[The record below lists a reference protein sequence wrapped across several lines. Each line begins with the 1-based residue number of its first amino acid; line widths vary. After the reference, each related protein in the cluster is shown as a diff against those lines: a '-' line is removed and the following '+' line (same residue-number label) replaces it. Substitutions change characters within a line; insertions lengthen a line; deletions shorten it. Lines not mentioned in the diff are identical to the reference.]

1 MTYHH
6 GNLRKTLLDR
16 AAEII
21 AEKGVEALSLRQLAR
36 DVGVS
41 HGAPARHFKDK
52 AALLNALAHEG
63 HLRLTIALD
72 AAVEAV
78 GIDPLAR
85 HNALGKAN
93 IKFALRN
100 PALYSTMNHP
110 DVLKQADE
118 KLSAYNFAQL
128 HLVQTSASDAREA
141 GWLPDQDPLTVFAF
155 STAAAIGAA
164 HILTSRHGSDFFG
177 NTDLE
182 KLADQIIDIVIP
194 PSLKA
199 LKTLQEVKP

>member
-6 GNLRKTLLDR
+6 GNLRQTLLDR

-21 AEKGVEALSLRQLAR
+21 AEKSVEELSLRQLAR

-41 HGAPARHFKDK
+41 HTAPARHFKDK

-72 AAVEAV
+72 EAVEAV

-85 HNALGKAN
+85 HNALGKAT

-100 PALYSTMNHP
+100 PAFYSTMHHP
-110 DVLKQADE
+110 DVLKHADE

-155 STAAAIGAA
+155 STATAIGAA
-164 HILTSRHGSDFFG
+164 SLLTSSHATNILG
-177 NTDLE
+177 NIDVE
-182 KLADQIIDIVIP
+182 KLADQIIDLVIP
-194 PSLKA
+194 PSIKA
-199 LKTLQEVKP
+199 LKAPQDTKS

>member
-6 GNLRKTLLDR
+6 GNLRQTLLDR

-21 AEKGVEALSLRQLAR
+21 AEKSVEALSLRQLAR

-52 AALLNALAHEG
+52 NALLNALAHEG
-63 HLRLTIALD
+63 HLRMAIALD
-72 AAVEAV
+72 EAVEAS

-85 HNALGKAN
+85 HNAMGKAT
-93 IKFALRN
+93 IKFAIRN
-100 PALYSTMNHP
+100 PAFYTTMNHP
-110 DVLKQADE
+110 DVLKHADE
-118 KLSAYNFAQL
+118 KLNAYIFAQL

-164 HILTSRHGSDFFG
+164 NLLGSHHGTNFFE
-177 NTDLE
+177 NVDVE
-182 KLADQIIDIVIP
+182 KLADQIIDVVIP
-194 PSLKA
+194 PSIEALKA
-199 LKTLQEVKP
+199 LQDAKS

>member
-6 GNLRKTLLDR
+6 GNLRQTLLDR

-21 AEKGVEALSLRQLAR
+21 AESSVEALSLRKLAR
-36 DVGVS
+36 DIGVS

-52 AALLNALAHEG
+52 SALLNALAHEG
-63 HLRLTIALD
+63 HLRMSIALD
-72 AAVEAV
+72 KAVEAA
-78 GIDPLAR
+78 GMDPLAR
-85 HNALGKAN
+85 HNAMGKAT
-93 IKFALRN
+93 IKFALKN
-100 PALYSTMNHP
+100 PTFYNVMNHP
-110 DVLKQADE
+110 DVLKHADA
-118 KLSAYNFAQL
+118 KLNAYIFAQL

-164 HILTSRHGSDFFG
+164 SLLTARHETDFFEG
-177 NTDLE
+177 IDVE
-182 KLADQIIDIVIP
+182 KLADQIIDVVIP

-199 LKTLQEVKP
+199 LKALQEIEP

>member
-6 GNLRKTLLDR
+6 GNLRQTLLDR

-21 AEKGVEALSLRQLAR
+21 AEDSVEALSLRKLAR
-36 DVGVS
+36 DIGVS

-63 HLRLTIALD
+63 HLRMSIALD
-72 AAVEAV
+72 DAVEAA

-85 HNALGKAN
+85 HNAMGKAT

-100 PALYSTMNHP
+100 PAFYTTMHHP
-110 DVLKQADE
+110 DVLKHADE
-118 KLSAYNFAQL
+118 KLNAYIFAQL
-128 HLVQTSASDAREA
+128 HLVQSSASDAREA
-141 GWLPDQDPLTVFAF
+141 GWLPDQAPLTVFAF

-164 HILTSRHGSDFFG
+164 SLLTAHNGTNYFE
-177 NTDLE
+177 NVDLE
-182 KLADQIIDIVIP
+182 KLADKIIDVVIP
-194 PSLKA
+194 PSLIA
-199 LKTLQEVKP
+199 LKTLQETKP